1 MKKKLTGN
9 YLLGFFSSSKYS
21 SLAMIYIFVVFVCLF
36 VILIT
41 LKSMM
46 NKPRSPYVH
55 QTELLGQLLFPQL
68 GLLSVPQTWLSL
80 LSIYQHFLLVDP
92 QTNPTNI

>member
-1 MKKKLTGN
+1 
-9 YLLGFFSSSKYS
+9 
-21 SLAMIYIFVVFVCLF
+21 
-36 VILIT
+36 
-41 LKSMM
+41 
-46 NKPRSPYVH
+46 
-55 QTELLGQLLFPQL
+55 LFPQL